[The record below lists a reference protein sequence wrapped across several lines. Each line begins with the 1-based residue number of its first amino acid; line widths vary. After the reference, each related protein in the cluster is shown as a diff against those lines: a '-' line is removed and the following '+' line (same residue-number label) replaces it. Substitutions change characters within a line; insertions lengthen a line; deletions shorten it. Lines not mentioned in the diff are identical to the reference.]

1 VIASFQTS
9 LPAVIIDGISVYK
22 LIGIILAAVPIV
34 LFLKALMGQSRKRSQ
49 AVSDFKKHMDYVFWV
64 IMLLVG
70 CGVIYRSVNCSTS
83 FGLAIALRAARDGAN
98 VARSLRRPGANIRHF
113 PARSTRRQVDEL
125 AIPEIPS

>member
-1 VIASFQTS
+1 VIVGT
-9 LPAVIIDGISVYK
+9 PTKWPVIFA
-22 LIGIILAAVPIV
+22 LAILDRQVVDAGYAP
-34 LFLKALMGQSRKRSQ
+34 RKRSQ
-49 AVSDFKKHMDYVFWV
+49 AESDFKKHMDYVFWV